1 MKYIQKDHLK
11 ISRIGLGCM
20 RIGEKT
26 VDEVEML
33 VKTALDNGINFF
45 DHADIYGNGNSEKLF
60 GEVLKRHPDWRKHMV
75 IQTKCGVRRATNT
88 NYYDFSKE
96 YIIKSVDGSLKRLG
110 VHYID
115 ILLLHRPDLLMD
127 PKEVADAFNTLYESG
142 KVKYFGVS
150 NMNSMQM
157 ALLQKHCKQKI
168 MFNQLQF
175 NPVTSSMLTSSVFM
189 NRFDDEALDR
199 DGSTLDYCRLHD
211 ITIQP
216 YSILQISKYLG
227 SYLDNPE
234 YPELNALLQE
244 YAEKYQVTKTAIVLA
259 WILKHPA
266 DMVPL
271 AGTTNPHHLSEL
283 CKGSEIELTRE
294 EWYFIYHAS
303 IKKRLP

>member
-1 MKYIQKDHLK
+1 MKYKQIGHLK
-11 ISRIGLGCM
+11 VSRIGLGCM
-20 RIGEKT
+20 RIGEKS
-26 VDEVEML
+26 VDEVETL

-45 DHADIYGNGNSEKLF
+45 DHADIYGQGNSEKLF
-60 GEVLKRHPDWRKHMV
+60 GEVLKRHPEWRKYMV
-75 IQTKCGVRRATNT
+75 IQTKCGVRRALNT

-96 YIIKSVDGSLKRLG
+96 YILNSVDGCLERLG

-115 ILLLHRPDLLMD
+115 ILLLHRPDILMD
-127 PKEVADAFNTLYESG
+127 PKEVAEAFDELYKSG

-150 NMNSMQM
+150 NMNSMQIE
-157 ALLQKHCKQKI
+157 LLQKYSKHKI

-175 NPVTSSMLTSSVFM
+175 NPVTSTMITSSVFS
-189 NRFDDEALDR
+189 NRFDDEAVDR
-199 DGSTLDYCRLHD
+199 DGSILDYCRLHD

-234 YPELNALLQE
+234 YRELNALLQE
-244 YAEKYQVTKTAIVLA
+244 YAEKYQVSKTAIVLA

-266 DMVPL
+266 EMLPL
-271 AGTTNPHHLSEL
+271 AGTTSPQHLEEL

-294 EWYFIYHAS
+294 EWYFIYHAAV
-303 IKKRLP
+303 KKRLP